1 MKTTVKKLSELR
13 RAEKNIRRHNDT
25 QIKEYIRSLEMFGQ
39 IRPIVCDENGVI
51 LAGNGLY
58 ESLLA
63 MGRTEADCY
72 VVTGLSENEKKK
84 LMLADNR
91 VFELGITDASVFEE
105 IVLELDGDTDI
116 PGWDEDLLVM
126 LNAADS
132 EVDEM
137 ISGYGAYEA
146 EDVARLAAKAPAVA
160 PAPGQV
166 SETGFAL
173 PYMPPPDSGETVT
186 DEESPLPVSQEMP
199 VAQAQRFI
207 ICPKC
212 GERICL

>member
-1 MKTTVKKLSELR
+1 MKITVKKLFELHE
-13 RAEKNIRRHNDT
+13 AEKNIRRHTDK

-39 IRPIVCDENGVI
+39 IKPIVIDERGEI
-51 LAGNGLY
+51 IAGNGLY
-58 ESLLA
+58 MALRQ
-63 MGRTEADCY
+63 MGRETCDCC
-72 VVTGLSENEKKK
+72 VMEGLTPAQKKK

-91 VFELGITDASVFEE
+91 VYELGLTDANIFQE

-116 PGWDEDLLVM
+116 PGWDEDLLIM
-126 LNAADS
+126 LNSTDA

-146 EDVARLAAKAPAVA
+146 EDVARLAAKAPAAESA
-160 PAPGQV
+160 PEAGYVP
-166 SETGFAL
+166 T
-173 PYMPPPDSGETVT
+173 PYSPPPDAKETAT
-186 DEESPLPVSQEMP
+186 DVADPLPAEQEMP
-199 VAQAQRFI
+199 AAQAQRFV